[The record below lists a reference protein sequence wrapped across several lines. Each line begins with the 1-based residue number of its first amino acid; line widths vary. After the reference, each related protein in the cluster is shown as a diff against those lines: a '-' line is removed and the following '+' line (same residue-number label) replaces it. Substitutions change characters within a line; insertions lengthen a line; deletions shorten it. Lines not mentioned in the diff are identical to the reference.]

1 MKLVPAPVHSSRR
14 TVASRR
20 PLVFVRAPRRIAS
33 FDHLRVFVIV
43 LVILQHAAMGY
54 CIGGRAPSAGIYTD
68 GTAPVV
74 DAVAWSGFNIAV
86 SWTDGFFMPL
96 MFLLSGLFV
105 RPSLARKQLGP
116 YLVDRALRLG
126 VPLLVGLVTI
136 VPLSYYAAHLEGG
149 GQRSLGDFWVGM
161 MTDGPWPSGPL
172 WFVSALLVFDAALA
186 LLLSQ
191 GVALRGVHRLDDW
204 LDRHLPETW
213 FLAFV
218 VLSALAY
225 LPAALAFGDSQWI
238 TSGPFGIQAS
248 RVGLYFFSFAAG
260 ALVGA
265 ERLARTFDRDWW
277 RWPVAAALATGAWFL
292 LDDKGLPP
300 LADGIAATLFSTAT
314 ALGLLAFAV
323 RFGRRNTGWGDS
335 LSGNAYGIY
344 LLHWPIV
351 LWLQFALLSM
361 PASAIAKGVLVLLAG
376 LLLSWLAASLLRRL
390 PGVAR
395 IV

>member
-1 MKLVPAPVHSSRR
+1 MKPVPA
-14 TVASRR
+14 
-20 PLVFVRAPRRIAS
+20 RAPRRIAS

-43 LVILQHAAMGY
+43 LVILQHAAMAY
-54 CIGGRAPSAGIYTD
+54 CIGGRAPSAGSYTD

-74 DAVAWSGFNIAV
+74 DRVSWSGFNIAV

-105 RPSLARKQLGP
+105 RPSLARKRLGE
-116 YLVDRALRLG
+116 YLTDRVLRLG
-126 VPLLVGLVTI
+126 VPLLIGLATI
-136 VPLSYYAAHLEGG
+136 VPLSYYAAHLESG
-149 GQRSLGDFWVGM
+149 GQRTFAEFWAGM

-172 WFVSALLVFDAALA
+172 WFVSALLVFDA
-186 LLLSQ
+186 LLVLMLSHDD
-191 GVALRGVHRLDDW
+191 VLRLVHRVDDW
-204 LDRHLPETW
+204 LDRHVPEAW

-218 VLSALAY
+218 VLSGLAY
-225 LPAALAFGDSQWI
+225 LPLVLAFGGSQWF

-248 RVGLYFFSFAAG
+248 RIGLYFFSFTVG

-265 ERLARTFDRDWW
+265 ERLARTFDSDWW
-277 RWPVAAALATGAWFL
+277 RWPLVAALATVAWFL
-292 LDDKGLPP
+292 LDDRGLPP

-314 ALGLLAFAV
+314 ALGLLALAV
-323 RFGRRNTGWGDS
+323 RFGRRNNGWGDS

-344 LLHWPIV
+344 LLHWPVV
-351 LWLQFALLSM
+351 LWLQFALLAQ
-361 PASAIAKGVLVLLAG
+361 PAGAIAKGVLVLAGG
-376 LLLSWLAASLLRRL
+376 LLLSWLGASLLRRL

>member
-1 MKLVPAPVHSSRR
+1 MKLVLAPARFSRQPIE
-14 TVASRR
+14 SRP

-33 FDHLRVFVIV
+33 FDHLRVFVIL
-43 LVILQHAAMGY
+43 LVILQHAAMAY
-54 CIGGRAPSAGIYTD
+54 CIGGRGPSAGSYTD

-74 DAVAWSGFNIAV
+74 DAASWSGFNIAV

-116 YLVDRALRLG
+116 YLTDRVLRLG
-126 VPLLVGLVTI
+126 VPLLVGLLTI

-149 GQRSLGDFWVGM
+149 GQRSLAAFWYGM
-161 MTDGPWPSGPL
+161 LTDGPWPSGPL

-191 GVALRGVHRLDDW
+191 GGVLRVVHRLDDW
-204 LDRHLPETW
+204 LDGHLPETW
-213 FLAFV
+213 FLAFI

-225 LPAALAFGDSQWI
+225 LPLVLAFGSSQWF

-248 RVGLYFFSFAAG
+248 RIALYFFSFAAG

-265 ERLARTFDRDWW
+265 ERLARTFERDWW
-277 RWPVAAALATGAWFL
+277 RWPLAAALATGAWFL
-292 LDDKGLPP
+292 LDNKGLPP
-300 LADGIAATLFSTAT
+300 LADGFAATLFSTAT
-314 ALGLLAFAV
+314 ALGLLALAV
-323 RFGRRNTGWGDS
+323 RFCRRNTGWGDS

-344 LLHWPIV
+344 LLHWPVV

-361 PASAIAKGVLVLLAG
+361 PASAFAKGLLVLVAG